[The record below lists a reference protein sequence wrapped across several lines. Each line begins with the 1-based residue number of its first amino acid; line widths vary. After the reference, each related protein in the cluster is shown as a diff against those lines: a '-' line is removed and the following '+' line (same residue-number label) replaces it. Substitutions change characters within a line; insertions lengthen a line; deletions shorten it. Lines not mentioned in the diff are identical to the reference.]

1 MGCDTTKFLMSQL
14 EPEISLSVEPESGT
28 SCTHCPCACAL
39 PAALSACMCV
49 RCHSLCS
56 KAVAL
61 SLLLLLAKHSWHI
74 CLFGESEA
82 CVGKDG
88 PSRVGDGGASWRLK
102 ALARAKQQA
111 SDSSNPNFG
120 RRVGDIVSEQ
130 WGSLDELT
138 KGLTDTRAAHGTL
151 LAAKSYRVLT
161 SCCLISQ
168 LTSGFWFVRA
178 VGIPD

>member
-1 MGCDTTKFLMSQL
+1 MSQH

-28 SCTHCPCACAL
+28 SCTHCPCCMCVASCTHCLYVCAL
-39 PAALSACMCV
+39 PFAL
-49 RCHSLCS
+49 L
-56 KAVAL
+56 KALAL
-61 SLLLLLAKHSWHI
+61 PLLLLLAKHSWHI
-74 CLFGESEA
+74 CLFGESQA

-138 KGLTDTRAAHGTL
+138 KGLTDTRAAHGTR
-151 LAAKSYRVLT
+151 LAAKLYRVLT